1 MSSYTLLLPCSL
13 CSFPLFHFFSVS
25 IASFSP
31 SLPLFSNHSLVSFVL
46 SPSFWSPCV
55 FSGLLLSYIYPNSA
69 PFLSL
74 LFVFFP
80 NSHSLFPLPLFI
92 RPTLFPS
99 YFPPSFFL
107 LSNTLLSPLP
117 PCLLPCL
124 LPFAFSVS
132 FLAFI
137 LYTVLHTFYF
147 PTSSTV
153 SSLFP
158 SFCTHFLPPCIV
170 PFLNSFPL
178 FICPTTYL
186 SYPPFSLLYPSLT
199 PLLSLLC
206 PVFFLLIPSVLFSF
220 PPSSCHISPC
230 CLCLVSFFF
239 SWPFLHPCLLPFSL
253 LAVSISLLSSSF
265 TSSVLLSLPHLL
277 ISFPQLPSSV
287 LS

>member
-99 YFPPSFFL
+99 YFPPSFFYFPILFCLHCPLVSFLASFPL
-107 LSNTLLSPLP
+107 LSLCPFLPLSFILCYILSIFLPPLLSPL
-117 PCLLPCL
+117 
-124 LPFAFSVS
+124 S
-132 FLAFI
+132 FL
-137 LYTVLHTFYF
+137 LSV
-147 PTSSTV
+147 PTSFLLA
-153 SSLFP
+153 LF
-158 SFCTHFLPPCIV
+158 
-170 PFLNSFPL
+170 
-178 FICPTTYL
+178 L

-265 TSSVLLSLPHLL
+265 ISSVLLSLPHLL

>member
-1 MSSYTLLLPCSL
+1 MPPSLLPCLYFLIILLSPL
-13 CSFPLFHFFSVS
+13 SFLLPFGLHVSFLVFSFPISILTLLPSYLFCLS
-25 IASFSP
+25 SFLIP
-31 SLPLFSNHSLVSFVL
+31 IHYFLCHCSFVL
-46 SPSFWSPCV
+46 LC
-55 FSGLLLSYIYPNSA
+55 
-69 PFLSL
+69 SL
-74 LFVFFP
+74 
-80 NSHSLFPLPLFI
+80 HISLFI
-92 RPTLFPS
+92 
-99 YFPPSFFL
+99 FL

-124 LPFAFSVS
+124 LLFAFSVS

-137 LYTVLHTFYF
+137 LYTVLRTFYF

-220 PPSSCHISPC
+220 PPSSCLTSPC

-265 TSSVLLSLPHLL
+265 ISSVLLSLPHLL